1 MMRNSLNEPSPR
13 TMLTV
18 RESMNLPNSLTVV
31 RILLIPV
38 FVGLLVYGRYGYG
51 LGVLVLAGI
60 TDGLDGIIARLANQ
74 RTRLGA
80 ILDPLA
86 DKLLLSSGFVTLA
99 ILHLIP
105 LWAAIVVVSR
115 DLILMT
121 GTLLVHITDSR
132 VEIAPTL
139 LGKSTTVFQLI
150 YLILVVFFSWRGI
163 ELALLHPLL
172 YTAVLLT
179 LCSGFHYLYRG
190 FGALGSSHA

>member
-1 MMRNSLNEPSPR
+1 
-13 TMLTV
+13 MLTA
-18 RESMNLPNSLTVV
+18 REFMNLPNSLTVV

-38 FVGLLVYGRYGYG
+38 FVGLLVYGNYGYG

-74 RTRLGA
+74 RTQLGA

-86 DKLLLSSGFVTLA
+86 DKLLLSSGFVTLT

-121 GTLLVHITDSR
+121 GTLLVRLTDSR
-132 VEIAPTL
+132 IEVAPTL
-139 LGKSTTVFQLI
+139 LGKSTTVFQLS
-150 YLILVVFFSWRGI
+150 YLILVVFFSWRVI
-163 ELALLHPLL
+163 ELELLHPLL
-172 YTAVLLT
+172 YAAVFLT

-190 FGALGSSHA
+190 VVYLGSGQT

>member
-1 MMRNSLNEPSPR
+1 MRHFPTEPNPHP
-13 TMLTV
+13 MLTA

-38 FVGLLVYGRYGYG
+38 FVGLLVYGQYGYG

-105 LWAAIVVVSR
+105 LWAAIIVVSR
-115 DLILMT
+115 DVILMA
-121 GTLLVHITDSR
+121 GTLLAHITDSR

-150 YLILVVFFSWRGI
+150 YVILVVFFSWRHI
-163 ELALLHPLL
+163 ELDLLHPLL
-172 YTAVLLT
+172 YASVFLT
-179 LCSGFHYLYRG
+179 LSSGFHYLYRG
-190 FGALGSSHA
+190 FGHLGSSHA

>member
-13 TMLTV
+13 TMLTA

-163 ELALLHPLL
+163 ELALLDPLL
-172 YTAVLLT
+172 YAAVLLT